1 MTEKVTLLG
10 MAVNKVSADKSF
22 VAFLMKKYS
31 EYENIS
37 QQSLLSQLHC
47 SEESYYKLCLC
58 KVPDLEGADFLHRLN
73 SISEYAQVSAIE
85 LNKIIKRANAIL
97 KFSEDEEQAR
107 NFLMAAR
114 DKHEDEKEG

>member
-1 MTEKVTLLG
+1 MTEKINLLG

-31 EYENIS
+31 EYENMS
-37 QQSLLSQLHC
+37 QQNLLSQLGC

-58 KVPDLEGADFLHRLN
+58 KAPDVEATDFLSRLN

-85 LNKIIKRANAIL
+85 LNRIIKRANIIL
-97 KFSEDEEQAR
+97 KLSEDEAQAQ
-107 NFLMAAR
+107 NYLMAAR
-114 DKHEDEKEG
+114 DKHGNEKE